1 MEDRMTP
8 RIQYLV
14 LVATS
19 AFLASSLPP
28 QAFAALAQ
36 VDTQSACRT
45 LPPAT
50 SPDFETRLENFMAA
64 FCYRSEGWIHDP
76 NVRTSDGV
84 HPFVKVYYSPT
95 MWRWMTVSRRQGSP
109 PDGAM
114 LVKEQYPGLTK
125 PLDEWTVLVKDAKGS
140 HDGWYWADLSSPT
153 SSSQSKAS
161 AAAQTVGD
169 QEADAMLKCPEAA
182 YPSIGFGEYCINC
195 HASAVNGQST
205 YATTRHVLG
214 PGEPP
219 PSSPPPNDN
228 IHHRLARD
236 LFTRDIVGPSPCMV
250 PESLDHVV
258 AKAPADAPRHFVTSD
273 QCTGC
278 HNATGTLSPTMVDL
292 PRMLF
297 PTALANPIVNLSPN
311 GEWRFSMMGLAG
323 RDPIF
328 FSQLNS
334 ENALHPKLE
343 EHEKDAK
350 PFVQDLCLSC
360 HGVMGERQFKS
371 DTGGLFTRA
380 HLLDARSVYG
390 GLARDGISC
399 AVCHHIA
406 AEGLGKPETFTAKF
420 QLGPVNEIYG
430 PFHENVQKLSMK
442 NALGLTPMATEKNQ
456 IESSKL
462 CGSCHTIVL
471 PVYESSGRRAMRDGK
486 PAEFYEQTTYL
497 EWLNS
502 SFTDR
507 SCQSCHM
514 PTEYKGNPLSYKI
527 ANIEDNTFPPVDFR
541 SPDKDLVLTKRD
553 PYHRHTLLG
562 INLFALEMFKQ
573 FRTELGLYKL
583 DPMLR
588 SPDITTPGIDTAIA
602 SSLDSATQKTVEV
615 RIQSFERN
623 NNRLIADVQV
633 TNLAGHSFP
642 SGVGFRRAFVDFQ
655 VLDAK
660 NHVIWESGKTNED
673 GVILDGSGDPLE
685 TEFFT
690 PTQQRFQKHRWSK
703 NPIRR
708 QDQVQ
713 IYEEL
718 VRNPEG
724 FLTTSFIALD
734 HKVKDDRLQP
744 KGWSSSGPY
753 ATETGPVGTCVKR
766 RGEQVCDPAYEDGS
780 GTSVVRYEIPIDRRM
795 ALAAYVRATLYYQSI
810 PPYFLR
816 QRATDAKGT
825 DTNRLIRFT
834 HGLKTDDTP
843 IENWK
848 LQIATAER
856 ALDSGSQVAA
866 VGRSDAMK

>member
-1 MEDRMTP
+1 MSSYAR
-8 RIQYLV
+8 YLV
-14 LVATS
+14 LVAAS
-19 AFLASSLPP
+19 IFLVPCLPP
-28 QAFAALAQ
+28 HALAASAEA
-36 VDTQSACRT
+36 DTQNACQT

-50 SPDFETRLENFMAA
+50 SPDFENKLEHFVAA
-64 FCYRSEGWIHDP
+64 YCYRNAGWMHDP
-76 NVRTSDGV
+76 KVRSSDGV
-84 HPFVKVYYSPT
+84 HPFVKVYYSPQ
-95 MWRWMTVSRRQGSP
+95 MWRWMTVSHRQGTP
-109 PDGAM
+109 PNGSM
-114 LVKEQYPGLTK
+114 LVKEQYPEPTK
-125 PLDEWTVLVKDAKGS
+125 KLDGWTIMVKDAKGS
-140 HDGWYWADLSSPT
+140 HDGWYWAGLSPPT
-153 SSSQSKAS
+153 SSSQSNAS
-161 AAAQTVGD
+161 SAQAAVSE
-169 QEADAMLKCPEAA
+169 QEADAMVKCPQAA
-182 YPSIGFGEYCINC
+182 YPSIGFGEYCIDC

-205 YATTRHVLG
+205 YASTRNVAGL
-214 PGEPP
+214 PGAPP
-219 PSSPPPNDN
+219 PTSSTPPDDN
-228 IHHRLARD
+228 IHHRLARK
-236 LFTRDIVGPSPCMV
+236 LFTQDIIGPIPCMV

-258 AKAPADAPRHFVTSD
+258 AKASTNAPRHFVTSD

-278 HNATGTLSPTMVDL
+278 HNATGTLSPTTADL
-292 PRMLF
+292 PRMLW
-297 PTALANPIVNLSPN
+297 PNALANPIVNVSPN
-311 GEWRFSMMGLAG
+311 GEWRFSMMGLSG

-343 EHEKDAK
+343 KHPADAK

-360 HGVMGERQFKS
+360 HGVMGERQYKS

-380 HLLDARSVYG
+380 HLLDAHSTYG
-390 GLARDGISC
+390 ALGRDGVSC
-399 AVCHHIA
+399 AACHHIA

-420 QLGPVNEIYG
+420 HLGPVDEIYG
-430 PFHENVQKLSMK
+430 PFQHNVQTLSMK
-442 NALGLTPMATEKNQ
+442 NALGMTPMATEKNQ

-527 ANIEDNTFPPVDFR
+527 ANIEDNTFPAIDFR
-541 SPDKDLVLTKRD
+541 APDKDITLTKRD

-562 INLFALEMFKQ
+562 INIFALEMFKQ
-573 FRTELGLYKL
+573 FRSELGLYEQ

-588 SPDITTPGIDTAIA
+588 SPDTTTPGIDTAIA
-602 SSLDSATQKTVEV
+602 SSLDSATQKSAEV
-615 RIQSFERN
+615 RVQSFERED
-623 NNRLIADVQV
+623 NRLVADVQV

-655 VLDAK
+655 VLDEK
-660 NHVIWESGKTNED
+660 NHVLWESGKTNDD
-673 GVILDGSGDPLE
+673 GVILDGSGGPLE

-690 PTQQRFQKHRWSK
+690 PSQQRFQRHHWSK

-708 QDQVQ
+708 QNQVQ

-718 VRNPEG
+718 VRDPEG
-724 FLTTSFIALD
+724 FLTTSFISLD
-734 HKVKDDRLQP
+734 HKVKDNRLQP

-753 ATETGPVGTCVKR
+753 ADQTGPVGTCVTR
-766 RGEQVCDPAYEDGS
+766 RAGQVCDPTYEDGS
-780 GTSVVRYEIPIDRRM
+780 GASVVRYSVPIDRRT
-795 ALAAYVRATLYYQSI
+795 ARAAYVRATLYYQSI
-810 PPYFLR
+810 PPYFLQ
-816 QRATDAKGT
+816 QRATDARGP

-834 HGLKTDDTP
+834 HGLKTDNTP
-843 IENWK
+843 VENWK

-856 ALDSGSQVAA
+856 ALESGSQVAA
-866 VGRSDAMK
+866 LGRSAAMK

>member
-1 MEDRMTP
+1 MTSWA
-8 RIQYLV
+8 RYLLLLTASIF
-14 LVATS
+14 LVSCLPPHALAASPEADTRTACDPLPSATS
-19 AFLASSLPP
+19 AN
-28 QAFAALAQ
+28 
-36 VDTQSACRT
+36 
-45 LPPAT
+45 
-50 SPDFETRLENFMAA
+50 FEKKLENFMAA
-64 FCYRSEGWIHDP
+64 FCYQSEGWVHDP

-84 HPFVKVYYSPT
+84 HPFVKVYYSPS
-95 MWRWMTVSRRQGSP
+95 MWRWLTVSHRQGSP

-125 PLDEWTVLVKDAKGS
+125 PLDEWTILVKDAKGS

-153 SSSQSKAS
+153 SSQSKAS
-161 AAAQTVGD
+161 AAPAAVGD
-169 QEADAMLKCPEAA
+169 QEANPMPKCPQAA

-214 PGEPP
+214 PGAPP

-236 LFTRDIVGPSPCMV
+236 LFTQDLIGPSPCMI

-258 AKAPADAPRHFVTSD
+258 AKPSTDAPRHFVTSD

-278 HNATGTLSPTMVDL
+278 HNATGTLSPTMADL

-297 PTALANPIVNLSPN
+297 PTALANPIVNLSAN
-311 GEWRFSMMGLAG
+311 GEWRFSMMGLSG

-343 EHEKDAK
+343 GHPKDAK

-380 HLLDARSVYG
+380 QLLDPHSIYG
-390 GLARDGISC
+390 SLARDGVSC
-399 AVCHHIA
+399 AACHHIA

-420 QLGPVNEIYG
+420 KLGPVNEIYG
-430 PFHENVQKLSMK
+430 PFHENVQTLSMK
-442 NALGLTPMATEKNQ
+442 NALGITPMATEKNQ

-471 PVYESSGRRAMRDGK
+471 PVYESSGRRAMRNGK

-502 SFTDR
+502 SFTNQ

-562 INLFALEMFKQ
+562 INIFALEMFKQ

-588 SPDITTPGIDTAIA
+588 SPDTTTPGIDTAIA
-602 SSLDSATQKTVEV
+602 SGLENASQKNAQL
-615 RIQSFERN
+615 RIQSFGRDD
-623 NNRLIADVQV
+623 NRLIADVQV

-642 SGVGFRRAFVDFQ
+642 SGVGFRRAFVDLQ
-655 VLDAK
+655 VLDEQ
-660 NHVIWESGKTNED
+660 NHILWESGKTNDD
-673 GVILDGSGDPLE
+673 GVILDGSGSPLE

-690 PTQQRFQKHRWSK
+690 PSQQRFQRHHWSK

-708 QDQVQ
+708 EDQVQ

-718 VRNPEG
+718 VTNAEG
-724 FLTTSFIALD
+724 FLTTSFISLD
-734 HKVKDDRLQP
+734 NKMKDKRLQP

-753 ATETGPVGTCVKR
+753 ADETGPVGTCVTR
-766 RGEQVCDPAYEDGS
+766 RAGQVCDPTYEDGS
-780 GTSVVRYEIPIDRRM
+780 GTTVVRYEIPIDRRT
-795 ALAAYVRATLYYQSI
+795 ARAASVRATLYYQSI
-810 PPYFLR
+810 PPYYLHD
-816 QRATDAKGT
+816 RATDARGT

-834 HGLKTDDTP
+834 HGLKTDNTP
-843 IENWK
+843 VENWK
-848 LQIATAER
+848 LQIATADRDLE
-856 ALDSGSQVAA
+856 SYSQVAA
-866 VGRSDAMK
+866 LKGSAATNK

>member
-1 MEDRMTP
+1 M
-8 RIQYLV
+8 
-14 LVATS
+14 VAY
-19 AFLASSLPP
+19 
-28 QAFAALAQ
+28 
-36 VDTQSACRT
+36 
-45 LPPAT
+45 
-50 SPDFETRLENFMAA
+50 
-64 FCYRSEGWIHDP
+64 CYRSQGWMHDA
-76 NVRTSDGV
+76 NVRSSGGV
-84 HPFVKVYYSPT
+84 HPFVKIYYSPQ
-95 MWRWMTVSRRQGSP
+95 MWRWMTVSHRQGTP

-114 LVKEQYPGLTK
+114 LVKEQYPELTK
-125 PLDEWTVLVKDAKGS
+125 PLDEWTIMVKDAKGS
-140 HDGWYWADLSSPT
+140 HDGWYWADLEAPK
-153 SSSQSKAS
+153 SSSQSTTS
-161 AAAQTVGD
+161 GPPAAGEA
-169 QEADAMLKCPEAA
+169 EADAMPKCPQAA

-205 YATTRHVLG
+205 YASTSHVVG
-214 PGEPP
+214 APP
-219 PSSPPPNDN
+219 PTSSVPPDDN
-228 IHHRLARD
+228 IHHRLART
-236 LFTRDIVGPSPCMV
+236 LFTQDPIGPSPCMV

-258 AKAPADAPRHFVTSD
+258 AKQSTDAPRHFVTSD

-278 HNATGTLSPTMVDL
+278 HNATGTVSPTRADL
-292 PRMLF
+292 PRMLW
-297 PTALANPIVNLSPN
+297 PNALANPMVNVSPN
-311 GEWRFSMMGLAG
+311 GEWRFSMMGLSG

-343 EHEKDAK
+343 EHPKDAK

-380 HLLDARSVYG
+380 HLLDSHSVYG
-390 GLARDGISC
+390 ALGRDGVSC
-399 AVCHHIA
+399 AACHHIA
-406 AEGLGKPETFTAKF
+406 ADGLGKPETFTAKF
-420 QLGPVNEIYG
+420 RLGPVNEIYG
-430 PFHENVQKLSMK
+430 PFQHNVSTLSMK
-442 NALGLTPMATEKNQ
+442 NALGLTPKATKENQ

-462 CGSCHTIVL
+462 CGSCHTILL
-471 PVYESSGRRAMRDGK
+471 PVYQSSGRRAMRDGK

-502 SFTDR
+502 SFADR

-541 SPDKDLVLTKRD
+541 SPDKDISLVQRD

-562 INLFALEMFKQ
+562 INIFALEMFKQ
-573 FRTELGLYKL
+573 FRSELGLYEQ

-588 SPDITTPGIDTAIA
+588 SPDATTPGIDTAIA
-602 SSLDSATQKTVEV
+602 SSLDSATQKSAEV
-615 RIQSFERN
+615 RVQSFERDD
-623 NNRLIADVQV
+623 NRLIADVQV

-655 VLDAK
+655 VLDDK
-660 NHVIWESGKTNED
+660 NHVLWESGKTNDD
-673 GVILDGSGDPLE
+673 GVILDGSGSPLE

-690 PTQQRFQKHRWSK
+690 PNQQRFQRHHWSK
-703 NPIRR
+703 HPIRR

-724 FLTTSFIALD
+724 FLTTSFISLD
-734 HKVKDDRLQP
+734 TKVKDNRLQP

-753 ATETGPVGTCVKR
+753 ANETGPVGTCVTR
-766 RGEQVCDPAYEDGS
+766 RAGQVCDPTYGDGS
-780 GTSVVRYEIPIDRRM
+780 GTSVVRYEIPIDRRT
-795 ALAAYVRATLYYQSI
+795 ARAAYVRATLYYQSI
-810 PPYFLR
+810 PPYYLH
-816 QRATDAKGT
+816 QRATDARGT

-834 HGLKTDDTP
+834 HGLKTDNTP
-843 IENWK
+843 VENWK

-856 ALDSGSQVAA
+856 GLESGSQVDLLGGSAA
-866 VGRSDAMK
+866 LR